1 MLKPIVNQIV
11 ILIIRINHMENQNDN
26 IHGAADSVE
35 KGQKKEKPVDHGFEE
50 EKENLGLDADQSSE
64 DFTGYRDLNSDNDR
78 ISGNPDGEDDDNDHP
93 ETPRYSPLMD
103 K

>member
-1 MLKPIVNQIV
+1 MGNQSNHKKRGVDPI
-11 ILIIRINHMENQNDN
+11 
-26 IHGAADSVE
+26 E
-35 KGQKKEKPVDHGFEE
+35 KGHNKEKRDEYRFDE

-78 ISGNPDGEDDDNDHP
+78 ISGNPDGEDDHNDSSDS
-93 ETPRYSPLMD
+93 PRYSPLMD